1 MTVQQPAEESAPSG
15 PDRRPAMVESC
26 HDRRRDRASPLP
38 SPSRRPCL
46 RASRSRLPTQ
56 RDAVGAEPAPPGE
69 VPPSSALVAS
79 TGSAADAGL
88 IAPEVQQLAVQMAE
102 EFFRPWELAL
112 REQFEAEIA
121 LRLEFELEHHERQA
135 ESLAG
140 ELAER
145 RVMFEGTWTSAHPR
159 GSTTDTAKWEM
170 EQTIRRQAAEL
181 EENERTIQEIRER
194 LRELGQAP
202 EESTVTVY
210 DHGEVPE
217 PMAAAPPPDVEDGL
231 PRGARRSGRSTGLTP
246 PERSLP
252 PDPSLETP

>member
-1 MTVQQPAEESAPSG
+1 MTADEIEPHRPIPEPTSVPQGAPQ
-15 PDRRPAMVESC
+15 
-26 HDRRRDRASPLP
+26 PLP
-38 SPSRRPCL
+38 
-46 RASRSRLPTQ
+46 TH
-56 RDAVGAEPAPPGE
+56 RDAAGAEPAPPGE

-88 IAPEVQQLAVQMAE
+88 IAPEVQQLAVQLAE

-121 LRLEFELEHHERQA
+121 LRLESELEHHERQA

-145 RVMFEGTWTSAHPR
+145 RVMFEGTWTRVHPR

-170 EQTIRRQAAEL
+170 EQTIRRQATEL

-194 LRELGQAP
+194 LRGLGQAP

-217 PMAAAPPPDVEDGL
+217 PDGSAAPPPDVEDEPAAGG
-231 PRGARRSGRSTGLTP
+231 PPIREEYRSDAS
-246 PERSLP
+246 
-252 PDPSLETP
+252 